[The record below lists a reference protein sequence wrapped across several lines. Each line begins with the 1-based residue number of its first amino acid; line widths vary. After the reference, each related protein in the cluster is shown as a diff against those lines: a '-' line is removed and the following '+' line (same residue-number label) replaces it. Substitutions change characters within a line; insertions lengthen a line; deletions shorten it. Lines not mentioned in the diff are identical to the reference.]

1 MRKEGLGM
9 SLRQLALPLTAAMAV
24 ACLALAAPSAYSATS
39 AMKACNDEWNAEKAN
54 NTTNGAKYQDFLKQC
69 LSKAGSTGT
78 TTTAPATTTTTAPAP
93 TTTTTTQAP
102 AGTMT
107 TATADPTA
115 AAKKD
120 CGKQWT
126 KYKKDN
132 PTATDKRKDWVAA
145 CVVKE
150 TGGTMPTTSAT
161 TTTTTMPKPAT
172 TTTMPKP
179 AATTAPATTTAS
191 VEPTPPDPTLPAPA
205 TTTTD
210 NKKPKTPGQIAMDVR
225 IKKCGQMWKEAKAN
239 NTTNGLK
246 WPQYWSQCNKQLKAQ
261 GM

>member
-1 MRKEGLGM
+1 M
-9 SLRQLALPLTAAMAV
+9 SLGHLALPLAAAMAV
-24 ACLALAAPSAYSATS
+24 ACLALAAPSAHAATS
-39 AMKACNDEWNAEKAN
+39 AMKACNSEWKAEKAN
-54 NTTNGAKYQDFLKQC
+54 NTTNGVKYQDFLKQC

-78 TTTAPATTTTTAPAP
+78 TTTTAPATPTA
-93 TTTTTTQAP
+93 
-102 AGTMT
+102 
-107 TATADPTA
+107 TA

-145 CVVKE
+145 CVAKE
-150 TGGTMPTTSAT
+150 TGGTMPTTATAT
-161 TTTTTMPKPAT
+161 TATTMPNPAT
-172 TTTMPKP
+172 TT
-179 AATTAPATTTAS
+179 TTAPATTT
-191 VEPTPPDPTLPAPA
+191 TH
-205 TTTTD
+205 

-225 IKKCGQMWKEAKAN
+225 IKKCGQMWKDAKAN
-239 NTTNGLK
+239 NSTNGLK

>member
-24 ACLALAAPSAYSATS
+24 ACLALAAPSAYAATS

-54 NTTNGAKYQDFLKQC
+54 NTTNGVKYQDFLKQC
-69 LSKAGSTGT
+69 LSKASSTGT
-78 TTTAPATTTTTAPAP
+78 TTTAPATTTTTAPAT

-102 AGTMT
+102 ATAGTTT
-107 TATADPTA
+107 TATTDPAA

-145 CVVKE
+145 CVARE
-150 TGGTMPTTSAT
+150 TSGTMPAT
-161 TTTTTMPKPAT
+161 ATAPTTTTMPKPAI
-172 TTTMPKP
+172 
-179 AATTAPATTTAS
+179 TTAPATTTAT

-225 IKKCGQMWKEAKAN
+225 IKKCGQMWKDAKAN